1 MAWGFF
7 VGQVG
12 SQRARALPTSSQQ
25 VQHKETAMKLMRLK
39 KLTIAALLLTTSAL
53 RADAVGDLISVLA
66 SAGYTSIEV
75 RVVGGLYHV
84 EADLDGVEYH
94 MVYDPSVG
102 AEPISVTMDDSS
114 DDDHSDD
121 GDDGDDSDDDH
132 DDDHG
137 EDDDHEDDDHED
149 DDHGDDGDDD

>member
-1 MAWGFF
+1 
-7 VGQVG
+7 
-12 SQRARALPTSSQQ
+12 
-25 VQHKETAMKLMRLK
+25 MKLMRLK

-114 DDDHSDD
+114 DDDDHSDD

>member
-1 MAWGFF
+1 
-7 VGQVG
+7 
-12 SQRARALPTSSQQ
+12 
-25 VQHKETAMKLMRLK
+25 MKLMRLK
-39 KLTIAALLLTTSAL
+39 KLTIAALLLTTGAL

-66 SAGYTSIEV
+66 SAGYTGIEV
-75 RVVGGLYHV
+75 HVVGGLYHV

-102 AEPISVTMDDSS
+102 SEPISVTTDDSS

-121 GDDGDDSDDDH
+121 GDVSDDDH

>member
-1 MAWGFF
+1 
-7 VGQVG
+7 
-12 SQRARALPTSSQQ
+12 
-25 VQHKETAMKLMRLK
+25 MKLMRLK

-121 GDDGDDSDDDH
+121 GDDSVDDH

-137 EDDDHEDDDHED
+137 EDDDHEDVDHEDDDHED